1 MFLELT
7 ERAKEMLAT
16 YGYDPVF
23 GARPLKRA
31 IQKYIENPL
40 ALKILEGAFTEDDKI
55 IADVNEV
62 GEFEF
67 RKAEEVEE
75 LKKVALH

>member
-1 MFLELT
+1 MTENLLLFSKLNNISIEPANRMTGLLISTELR
-7 ERAKEMLAT
+7 EKFNA
-16 YGYDPVF
+16 
-23 GARPLKRA
+23 
-31 IQKYIENPL
+31 NN
-40 ALKILEGAFTEDDKI
+40 KI